1 MERETLF
8 DIFNIA
14 IENEASAA
22 AFYQNAAKNTSDT
35 ESRKIFEEFARME
48 TQHLNRLKERYAELR
63 ETTPE
68 I

>member
-22 AFYQNAAKNTSDT
+22 AFLPKCG
-35 ESRKIFEEFARME
+35 KKHF
-48 TQHLNRLKERYAELR
+48 
-63 ETTPE
+63 
-68 I
+68 